1 MREAYDAMRTDIIS
15 AMSVIEAMIDFGED
29 ESIHLDALEPGT
41 LGQCIWSIIKHD

>member
-41 LGQCIWSIIKHD
+41 PIQPTRAGIECN